1 MASASSTLPAAERLT
16 SAEVPVRSTVTTYPL
31 ARAEQAL
38 ADLRAGAF
46 EGTAVL
52 LP

>member
-1 MASASSTLPAAERLT
+1 MVTT
-16 SAEVPVRSTVTTYPL
+16 ITTYPL

-38 ADLRAGAF
+38 TDLRAGAF

-52 LP
+52 LPERRGLEPSRMF